1 MNNLTGSFCDSGNY
15 SFIDNNNNS
24 HIFDSKLPIY
34 HLTDNMANL
43 LNVKNDLI
51 DYLENDIIVL
61 QDNTDSDI
69 LKNIQEF
76 IIRGNSLRDELKVC
90 EKNYEEYRIKIK
102 NNIDKINAFLDF
114 VTKLNDIPSDHY
126 KLLKESIDILIE
138 DTNESDKLNEIKTK
152 YTTSKANYMKY
163 LNELL
168 HINNVNIG
176 NKCSICLTHIV
187 SNYYNPCGHT
197 ICESCDKFD
206 NNSSININDNC
217 NRCPICRSNINERR
231 KLFFI

>member
-1 MNNLTGSFCDSGNY
+1 MDNFTGSFCDSGNY
-15 SFIDNNNNS
+15 AFIENTNNNS
-24 HIFDSKLPIY
+24 HIFDSKLPICL
-34 HLTDNMANL
+34 HVNNMDCL

-51 DYLENDIIVL
+51 EYLDNDAFVV
-61 QDNTDSDI
+61 QDNTESET
-69 LKNIQEF
+69 LKNVQEF
-76 IIRGNSLRDELKVC
+76 IKRGNSLRDELKMC
-90 EKNYEEYRIKIK
+90 EKNYEDYRIKIK
-102 NNIDKINAFLDF
+102 NNLDKINAFLDF

-126 KLLKESIDILIE
+126 KLLKESIDILLE
-138 DTNESDKLNEIKTK
+138 DTNESEKLNEIKTK
-152 YTTSKANYMKY
+152 YTTAKANYMKY

-197 ICESCDKFD
+197 ICETCDKFD
-206 NNSSININDNC
+206 GDNING

>member
-1 MNNLTGSFCDSGNY
+1 MDNLTGAFCDSGNY
-15 SFIDNNNNS
+15 SFIDNNV
-24 HIFDSKLPIY
+24 ITFDSKLPICL
-34 HLTDNMANL
+34 HVNNMDCL

-51 DYLENDIIVL
+51 EYLDNDNDNDNFVI
-61 QDNTDSDI
+61 QDNMKTDIFNNVQD
-69 LKNIQEF
+69 F
-76 IIRGNSLRDELKVC
+76 IKRGNSLRDELKVN
-90 EKNYEEYRIKIK
+90 EKIYEDYRVNV
-102 NNIDKINAFLDF
+102 NNNLDKINVFLEF
-114 VTKLNDIPSDHY
+114 VNKLNNIPSNHY
-126 KLLKESIDILIE
+126 KLLKESIDIIIE
-138 DTNESDKLNEIKTK
+138 DTNESKKLNEIKNK
-152 YTTSKANYMKY
+152 YTIAKANYMKY

-168 HINNVNIG
+168 YINSINIG

-206 NNSSININDNC
+206 NSSING

>member
-1 MNNLTGSFCDSGNY
+1 MDNFTGSFCDSGNY
-15 SFIDNNNNS
+15 AFIDNTNNNNN
-24 HIFDSKLPIY
+24 IFDSKLPICL
-34 HLTDNMANL
+34 HVNNMDTL

-51 DYLENDIIVL
+51 EYLDNETFVV

-76 IIRGNSLRDELKVC
+76 IKRGNSLRDELKVC
-90 EKNYEEYRIKIK
+90 EKNYEDYRIKIK
-102 NNIDKINAFLDF
+102 NNLDKINAFLDF

-138 DTNESDKLNEIKTK
+138 DTNESEKLNEIKTK
-152 YTTSKANYMKY
+152 YTNAKTNYMKY

-168 HINNVNIG
+168 YINDLNIG

-197 ICESCDKFD
+197 ICGECDKFD
-206 NNSSININDNC
+206 IHDSNN
-217 NRCPICRSNINERR
+217 NRCPICRRNVNERR